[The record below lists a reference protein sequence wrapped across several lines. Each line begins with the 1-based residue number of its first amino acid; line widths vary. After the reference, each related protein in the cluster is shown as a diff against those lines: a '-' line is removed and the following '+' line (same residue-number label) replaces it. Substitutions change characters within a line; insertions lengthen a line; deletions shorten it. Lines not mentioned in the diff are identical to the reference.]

1 MSGIFSITG
10 NSAPTGFYDHT
21 INQSLR
27 FEDGDN
33 AYLNI
38 TPSSTGN
45 QKTFTYSCWVKL
57 GNLGTS
63 RTLLAQHTSGS
74 NTFVFRFDASNNL
87 QVENY
92 VSSYQL
98 HLVTDAEF
106 RDVGAWYNV
115 VLRIDTT
122 QSTDTDRARLYVNGT
137 EQTSF
142 SSSTYPSQN
151 TDLKINST
159 NAHHIGARTSGS
171 FNFDGYLTDINF
183 IDGQS
188 LAPTSFGETKAG
200 IWIPKD
206 TSGLTF
212 GTNGFRLKFQDSS
225 ALGDDTSGNGNDFSS
240 NGLAAT
246 DVVLDSPTNNF
257 ATLNTLDKYLTN
269 VTLSEG
275 NLEIDTSA
283 SNVGVKSTYFVNSG
297 KWYYEARVGNSSGTP
312 TYGAATS
319 SWDNTYVGNTG
330 SYGYL
335 TNGYIY
341 VNASAVQSSLAT
353 ATTGDIIGI
362 ALNMDDNEI
371 TFYKNNTQIGTTV
384 TGLESELAPAFAGQ
398 ASSQSQIN
406 FGQDS
411 SFAGNETAQGNT
423 DGNGKGDFY
432 YSPPS
437 GFLALC
443 SANLPD
449 PAIDPAQDEEPADY
463 FNTVLYTG
471 NGTSVTDTQAISGVG
486 FSPDFTWIKN
496 RTSGGFHILNDR
508 VRGAGNNLFI
518 NSTAIENTGG
528 ASTGDLFPSFDS
540 DGFTVKYG
548 YAGGA
553 NSGTNQNTDAY
564 VAWNWLAG
572 GTAVTN
578 DVGDIQSQV
587 SVNSNA
593 GFSIVTWTGNGSA
606 SDTVGHGLG
615 AKPDLA
621 IYKRR
626 TVSVSDWYAIFD
638 VLDGSFDR
646 LKPNDTS
653 VLANASGYGTM
664 LDTNTISNFSWPSGA
679 SMLAYC
685 FRSIDGYSKIGTYS
699 GTGSATGAPFVYTGF
714 RPAWVMLKN
723 TDGTY
728 DWVIFDAKRST
739 FNLIDDFF
747 VTNGSATEY
756 TASTTVS
763 LDFTSNG
770 FKIREDW
777 AGMNNSGDKI
787 FYIAFAEQPF
797 KYSNAR

>member
-1 MSGIFSITG
+1 MSGPFGAGALQFFSG
-10 NSAPTGFYDHT
+10 GADFYPHT
-21 INQSLR
+21 IDQSLR

-423 DGNGKGDFY
+423 DDNGKGDFY

-449 PAIDPAQDEEPADY
+449 PAIDPAQDEEPTDY
-463 FNTVLYTG
+463 FNTVLYAG
-471 NGTSVTDTQAISGVG
+471 NGSTGHAITGVG
-486 FSPDFTWIKN
+486 FQPDWVWIKGQN
-496 RTSGGFHILNDR
+496 YNGSSHALNDS
-508 VRGAGNNLFI
+508 VRGATKRL
-518 NSTAIENTGG
+518 SSD
-528 ASTGDLFPSFDS
+528 STGSESTNAEFLQSFDS
-540 DGFTVKYG
+540 DGFTVGNHAAY
-548 YAGGA
+548 
-553 NSGTNQNTDAY
+553 NSGSHNY
-564 VAWNWLAG
+564 VSWNWLAG
-572 GTAVTN
+572 GTAASNT
-578 DVGDIQSQV
+578 DGTITSSV
-587 SVNSNA
+587 SANTEA
-593 GFSIVTWTGNGSA
+593 GFSIVSYTGNGTA
-606 SDTVGHGLG
+606 GATVGHGL
-615 AKPDLA
+615 AHAPEFF
-621 IYKRR
+621 ITKRR
-626 TVSVSDWYAIFD
+626 SQSDPWQTYVASLGATKRLELNATSAGITSD
-638 VLDGSFDR
+638 ASF
-646 LKPNDTS
+646 NDTAPNSS
-653 VLANASGYGTM
+653 VFTLGSGGYGNASSATY
-664 LDTNTISNFSWPSGA
+664 I
-679 SMLAYC
+679 AYC
-685 FRSIDGYSKIGTYS
+685 FHSVEGYSKVGSYTGNGSSDGT
-699 GTGSATGAPFVYTGF
+699 FIYTGF
-714 RPAWVMLKN
+714 RPAWILFKSSSIAANWILHDTARN
-723 TDGTY
+723 TYNASNKHLRPNTSDQENTGANET
-728 DWVIFDAKRST
+728 
-739 FNLIDDFF
+739 IDI
-747 VTNGSATEY
+747 
-756 TASTTVS
+756 
-763 LDFTSNG
+763 LSNG
-770 FKIREDW
+770 FKHRGVSNYN
-777 AGMNNSGDKI
+777 ANSSGQT
-787 FYIAFAEQPF
+787 YIYLAFAEQPF
-797 KYSNAR
+797 KYANAR